1 MDPLKINIEEWERFG
16 GGGNGWSYYSKTD
29 DSVVLKLNNVD
40 IPFESTLQE
49 FNTSRALFE
58 LGLSCPR
65 VLDFVTDG
73 ARFGMTIECLKDKK
87 SYVRMI
93 ADNPQ
98 MLEPLA
104 MEFAMRSREFHSKEC
119 DTSIFESK
127 TERCRRAFE
136 RCDVFSQGIKDMLS
150 SCLDSLDKVSY
161 PVHGD
166 FTPGNIVRSQGR
178 DYWIDL
184 GEFAYGDPDMDLSYL
199 IFLAEYTP
207 AKIVNSLFHISRKQF
222 SSFLEIY
229 GRQYYGRRWHS
240 PELEEKIHKL
250 MLLKAAQT
258 IAKRPRAAI
267 LYLPFL
273 KGQKFRF
280 AIKLKLADIFLRTFN

>member
-1 MDPLKINIEEWERFG
+1 
-16 GGGNGWSYYSKTD
+16 
-29 DSVVLKLNNVD
+29 
-40 IPFESTLQE
+40 
-49 FNTSRALFE
+49 
-58 LGLSCPR
+58 
-65 VLDFVTDG
+65 
-73 ARFGMTIECLKDKK
+73 
-87 SYVRMI
+87 
-93 ADNPQ
+93 
-98 MLEPLA
+98 
-104 MEFAMRSREFHSKEC
+104 
-119 DTSIFESK
+119 
-127 TERCRRAFE
+127 
-136 RCDVFSQGIKDMLS
+136 
-150 SCLDSLDKVSY
+150 
-161 PVHGD
+161 
-166 FTPGNIVRSQGR
+166 
-178 DYWIDL
+178 
-184 GEFAYGDPDMDLSYL
+184 MDLSYL